1 MRGLRAN
8 RRDFDILVKH
18 LQPEVICLQET
29 KLVKNPQKAHFQCAN
44 YDCYYKSRQRR
55 DDQLPCGG
63 VSIYIKKGI
72 FHRPVQLNTHLQAV
86 AVEVTLQGAP
96 VTIFSIYA
104 PTHDHLSVRDLTN
117 LIKNRNGQIIITG
130 DFNGHNHLWGS
141 PHDDTRGQVIERF
154 TNLHDLCI
162 LNDGTHTYL
171 KPQAQHVNSP
181 TSAIDLTMCTPGVA
195 LRCNWEVIPDSH
207 GSDHYPVLTSV
218 SPTSADANQG
228 VHDPTHWVFS
238 RADWEGFMGVCQERI
253 DDAVLQSPDPLQSFV
268 DLVIKIADDFIPK
281 ASTIPRKSNPWF
293 DQECRDAL
301 KTRRALDNKVKRG
314 CGPHQETLISFK
326 RAQARARRL
335 FNQKKRDSWRNYVS
349 QLTTNTPIKHV
360 WDRVR
365 KISGK
370 NICPPKQYLRGKD
383 GKAVTTP
390 RDVANE
396 HAAAFAGNSSSAH
409 YSQEFLQIKEE
420 AEKENLNF

>member
-1 MRGLRAN
+1 MGQSTWWHPWASYW
-8 RRDFDILVKH
+8 
-18 LQPEVICLQET
+18 
-29 KLVKNPQKAHFQCAN
+29 A
-44 YDCYYKSRQRR
+44 
-55 DDQLPCGG
+55 
-63 VSIYIKKGI
+63 IY
-72 FHRPVQLNTHLQAV
+72 
-86 AVEVTLQGAP
+86 E
-96 VTIFSIYA
+96 
-104 PTHDHLSVRDLTN
+104 PT
-117 LIKNRNGQIIITG
+117 
-130 DFNGHNHLWGS
+130 
-141 PHDDTRGQVIERF
+141 
-154 TNLHDLCI
+154 CI

-171 KPQAQHVNSP
+171 KPQPQHVNSP

-238 RADWEGFMGVCQERI
+238 RADWEGFMGACRERI
-253 DDAVLQSPDPLQSFV
+253 DYAVLQSADPLQSFV

-365 KISGK
+365 KISGN

-409 YSQEFLQIKEE
+409 YSQEFLQIKQT
-420 AEKENLNF
+420 LQTSRS

>member
-1 MRGLRAN
+1 MAFIEPMHRNKPNITYLLTSIGQSSWIPTFRLWQLRSHC
-8 RRDFDILVKH
+8 REH
-18 LQPEVICLQET
+18 LSQSFPYTHRPMTTYLSGTLLTLSKTETDKSLSQET
-29 KLVKNPQKAHFQCAN
+29 
-44 YDCYYKSRQRR
+44 
-55 DDQLPCGG
+55 
-63 VSIYIKKGI
+63 
-72 FHRPVQLNTHLQAV
+72 
-86 AVEVTLQGAP
+86 
-96 VTIFSIYA
+96 
-104 PTHDHLSVRDLTN
+104 
-117 LIKNRNGQIIITG
+117 
-130 DFNGHNHLWGS
+130 NGHNHLWGS

-268 DLVIKIADDFIPK
+268 DPVIKIADDFIPK
-281 ASTIPRKSNPWF
+281 ASSIPRKSNPWF

-326 RAQARARRL
+326 RAQARVRRL

-360 WDRVR
+360 WDRVG

-370 NICPPKQYLRGKD
+370 NICPPSNISEGKM
-383 GKAVTTP
+383 V
-390 RDVANE
+390 R
-396 HAAAFAGNSSSAH
+396 
-409 YSQEFLQIKEE
+409 L
-420 AEKENLNF
+420 